1 MAKSKKHNI
10 KKHEGDKKS
19 LPEDTQWCLS
29 NLRDLTTRR
38 FYDAFGH
45 EYNSVQ
51 KISRRYKNII
61 NNELKGAKNIV
72 NIRNE
77 HNKWMKSKK
86 NTNYWLEKIREETVS
101 NTHIEGAQY
110 VQDVVRSEIDQI
122 RTMDNSQ
129 NQEKDTQTDKTD
141 EEATEY
147 HEDEQNKINETE
159 EDESAEVEPW
169 IMENGINVT
178 SLFTE
183 YYQRVEQFVKTEG
196 LIPIETHVQELSA
209 LNHIL
214 VLKPL
219 QHSKMI
225 REVFTDENI
234 KYITNEQ
241 VKTSMNSSLDFTSD
255 ELTQLNLVLK
265 HLINQTQSVHNI
277 ATNLMVFS
285 NSLDYEKRR
294 VIIGIAMLV
303 LKLPKDPIVDITT
316 ISESELWSIYFDP
329 FLSAIISDNERNTL
343 LRWLNKQAED
353 DLLRPDASL
362 TTINQLQFGSNL
374 GFGEVKIS
382 QPTCDKAALCND
394 FLRLTHLTKECLDNH
409 LLDASFSFQIHGF
422 SVSFYMTQLP
432 CHKLYTMTELGKVS
446 FPKSLKDISAFCC
459 PQNLQFLIQVTNAFW
474 SHCKPSLSPLIIKE
488 RSSRSV
494 NISLY
499 EFVDP
504 HKSRKRTCHDFFG

>member
-10 KKHEGDKKS
+10 KTHEGDKKS

-29 NLRDLTTRR
+29 NLRNLTTRKS
-38 FYDAFGH
+38 YDVFGH

-51 KISRRYKNII
+51 NISRRYKNIM

-77 HNKWMKSKK
+77 HNIWIKSKK
-86 NTNYWLEKIREETVS
+86 NTNYWLEKIRVETVS
-101 NTHIEGAQY
+101 NTHIEGGQY
-110 VQDVVRSEIDQI
+110 VQEDVRA
-122 RTMDNSQ
+122 MDNSQ
-129 NQEKDTQTDKTD
+129 NQEKDAQTDKTD
-141 EEATEY
+141 GEATEY
-147 HEDEQNKINETE
+147 HEDEQNKIKETE
-159 EDESAEVEPW
+159 EDESVEVEPW

-178 SLFTE
+178 TLFTE
-183 YYQRVEQFVKTEG
+183 YYKRVEQFFKTEG
-196 LIPIETHVQELSA
+196 LIPIEIHVQELSA

-214 VLKPL
+214 ILKPL

-225 REVFTDENI
+225 RKF
-234 KYITNEQ
+234 
-241 VKTSMNSSLDFTSD
+241 D
-255 ELTQLNLVLK
+255 ELTQLNLILK
-265 HLINQTQSVHNI
+265 RLINQTQSVHNI
-277 ATNLMVFS
+277 ATNLRVFS

-294 VIIGIAMLV
+294 VIIGIAILV
-303 LKLPKDPIVDITT
+303 IKLPKDPIVDITT

-343 LRWLNKQAED
+343 LRWLNKQAEN

-362 TTINQLQFGSNL
+362 TTINQLQFGFNL

-394 FLRLTHLTKECLDNH
+394 VLRLTHLTKEYLDNH
-409 LLDASFSFQIHGF
+409 RLDASLSFQIHGF

-432 CHKLYTMTELGKVS
+432 CHKLYTTAELGKVS
-446 FPKSLKDISAFCC
+446 FSKSLKDISAFCC

-474 SHCKPSLSPLIIKE
+474 SHCKPSLSPSVIKE
-488 RSSRSV
+488 SSSRSV
-494 NISLY
+494 NINLLY